1 MDRALTP
8 SPRRDRA
15 LARGVAALL
24 LLGAHHA
31 AVEYRPAFA
40 LWSLGRPCPWA
51 PAAALL
57 ALHALALSMLLTR
70 HIRASAATA
79 AAVIATL
86 YAAVPATYHNNHFL
100 LFVLL
105 VLVAV
110 APSASSVDH
119 RTDPPT
125 RTPIDLAGAIRWQ
138 LGLVYLSSVAVKLA
152 HPWWRGSGEVIR
164 WLATTRT
171 LEANPDAIV
180 PRLLSPIL
188 SRPLPSRLAD
198 LAVTLL
204 EALLPLALASP
215 RTRRPA
221 VALGVLLHLSMQ
233 EWLFPQLF
241 TFLMLLG
248 YFAWSPADDRAWTL
262 TPPRGADPDRVARA
276 LDRVDP
282 LARIALAPS
291 LDSPRWTLTDP
302 SGRAFHGAWAVLP
315 LALLTPHAV
324 IAYAAL
330 ALVLPELRAIGPIP
344 RDALENVLV
353 GSLLAAAA
361 VRLLLDRGAQ
371 LPGRKNSHPR

>member
-40 LWSLGRPCPWA
+40 LWSLGRAHPWA

-57 ALHALALSMLLTR
+57 ALHALALAMLFTR
-70 HIRASAATA
+70 YLRASAAA
-79 AAVIATL
+79 AATVIATL
-86 YAAVPATYHNNHFL
+86 YAAIPATYHNNHFL

-110 APSASSVDH
+110 APSASSAGS
-119 RTDPPT
+119 PS
-125 RTPIDLAGAIRWQ
+125 RTPIDLAGAVRWQ

-276 LDRVDP
+276 LARVDP
-282 LARIALAPS
+282 LARIALAPPAE
-291 LDSPRWTLTDP
+291 SPRWTLTDP
-302 SGRAFHGAWAVLP
+302 SGHASHGAWAALP

-330 ALVLPELRAIGPIP
+330 ALVLPELRVIGPIP

-371 LPGRKNSHPR
+371 LPGRENSHPG